1 MDRRSTRH
9 KLTRLGVQVLLI
21 GAFGILGGSLNGL
34 NLLVV
39 VASLV
44 LGALVAQWRMSRSM
58 INALRIDRRM
68 PVEAFAG
75 KPVRIRYQVNN
86 ENRLMPLWLVRL
98 EDGLERIR
106 FRSNSTK
113 PGFSRSSRSW
123 IGGQSRKSPRSS
135 TKDPRSSAK
144 ESSVGS
150 QRQNQAIPASPENQD
165 TDWYQRIFTGV
176 GLLMPGQTTSAFLDV
191 TAFHRG
197 RYRLGRWHV
206 STVAPF
212 ALSMAYRE
220 SIHEQDY
227 LDVYPRLLRLQSS
240 WRRFLPS
247 RIGNSSSSS
256 RRQGPS
262 DDVFFGL
269 REYRYGDSP
278 RMIHWRT
285 SARMNEPVVRQFE
298 QKRQYDLCLL
308 IDAWSDDDPKES
320 LADVVVNDR
329 MAERAISLAASV
341 IVELTHG
348 NQNRV
353 LLVVAGKEVEVISS
367 GSSPL
372 SLRRMLRSLAR
383 VQVNSHVPLSDA
395 MLQASAIANRLPDI
409 VVMSP
414 RSQTRAIASDAATS
428 GAIKRW
434 KTRSQLVW
442 VDVAQKD
449 FRKWAIVESET
460 AK

>member
-21 GAFGILGGSLNGL
+21 GLFGILGGSLNGL
-34 NLLVV
+34 NLLIV

-44 LGALVAQWRMSRSM
+44 LATLVAQWRMSRSM

-68 PVEAFAG
+68 PAEAFAG

-86 ENRLMPLWLVRL
+86 ENRLMPLWLIRL

-106 FRSNSTK
+106 SPSAKTNASSS
-113 PGFSRSSRSW
+113 GSRQSW
-123 IGGQSRKSPRSS
+123 IGSLGWTGRRKSAKASDSRTKRAKPAIQNDSATLENSS
-135 TKDPRSSAK
+135 IDL
-144 ESSVGS
+144 
-150 QRQNQAIPASPENQD
+150 
-165 TDWYQRIFTGV
+165 YQRIFTGV
-176 GLLMPGQTTSAFLDV
+176 GLLMPGQATSAFLDF

-206 STVAPF
+206 STVAPL
-212 ALSMAYRE
+212 ALSMAHRD
-220 SIHEQDY
+220 SIWEEDY
-227 LDVYPRLLRLQSS
+227 MDVYPRLLRLQRS
-240 WRRFLPS
+240 WRRLLPS
-247 RIGNSSSSS
+247 RLGNASSTAQ
-256 RRQGPS
+256 RQGPS

-298 QKRQYDLCLL
+298 QQRQYDLCLL
-308 IDAWSDDDPKES
+308 VDAWSKEDPNES
-320 LADVVVNDR
+320 FVDVVENNL

-341 IVELTHG
+341 LVELSQG
-348 NQNRV
+348 KQNHI
-353 LLVVAGKEVEVISS
+353 LLVVAGKEFEVISS

-372 SLRRMLRSLAR
+372 GLRRMLQALAR
-383 VQVNSHVPLSDA
+383 VQVNPQGQLSDA
-395 MLQASAIANRLPDI
+395 MLQASAIAKRLPDV

-414 RSQTRAIASDAATS
+414 RSQTRAVASDAATS
-428 GAIKRW
+428 SAIKRW

-442 VDVAQKD
+442 VDVSQKD
-449 FRKWAIVESET
+449 FRSWAVDESET
-460 AK
+460 AP

>member
-21 GAFGILGGSLNGL
+21 GVFGILGGSLNGL
-34 NLLVV
+34 NLLIV

-44 LGALVAQWRMSRSM
+44 LATLVAQWRMSRSM

-68 PVEAFAG
+68 PAEAFAG
-75 KPVRIRYQVNN
+75 KPLRIRYQVNN
-86 ENRLMPLWLVRL
+86 ENRLMPLWLIRL
-98 EDGLERIR
+98 EDGLERVR
-106 FRSNSTK
+106 FRSAKTNASSSA
-113 PGFSRSSRSW
+113 SRQSW
-123 IGGQSRKSPRSS
+123 IGSLSWTGRRGSASESGGRSRRS
-135 TKDPRSSAK
+135 
-144 ESSVGS
+144 
-150 QRQNQAIPASPENQD
+150 NQATPTTSENPNID
-165 TDWYQRIFTGV
+165 LYQRIFTGV

-212 ALSMAYRE
+212 ALSMAYRD
-220 SIHEQDY
+220 SIWEQDY
-227 LDVYPRLLRLQSS
+227 LDVYPRLLRMQRS
-240 WRRFLPS
+240 WRRLLPS
-247 RIGNSSSSS
+247 RVGNASSTSQ
-256 RRQGPS
+256 RQGPS

-298 QKRQYDLCLL
+298 QQRQYDLCLL
-308 IDAWSDDDPKES
+308 VDAWSKDDPSES
-320 LADVVVNDR
+320 FLDLVENNL

-341 IVELTHG
+341 LVELSQG

-353 LLVVAGKEVEVISS
+353 LLVVAGKEFEVIT
-367 GSSPL
+367 GGTSPL
-372 SLRRMLRSLAR
+372 GLRRMLQSLAR
-383 VQVNSHVPLSDA
+383 VQVNPHVQISDA
-395 MLQASAIANRLPDI
+395 MLQASAIAKRLPDV

-428 GAIKRW
+428 SAIKRW

-442 VDVAQKD
+442 VDVSRKD
-449 FRKWAIVESET
+449 FRNWAVDESET
-460 AK
+460 AS

>member
-1 MDRRSTRH
+1 MERRSTRH

-21 GAFGILGGSLNGL
+21 GIFGILGGSINGL
-34 NLLVV
+34 NLLIV

-44 LGALVAQWRMSRSM
+44 LAALVAQWRVSRST
-58 INALRIDRRM
+58 IDALRIDRRM
-68 PVEAFAG
+68 PAEAFAG

-98 EDGLERIR
+98 EDGLERLR
-106 FRSNSTK
+106 FRSEKADALAAS
-113 PGFSRSSRSW
+113 SRRSWVGGRRAGSSRSHPRP
-123 IGGQSRKSPRSS
+123 SNRKQLAA
-135 TKDPRSSAK
+135 AK
-144 ESSVGS
+144 L
-150 QRQNQAIPASPENQD
+150 AASKNAELEP
-165 TDWYQRIFTGV
+165 YQRISTGV

-206 STVAPF
+206 STLAPF
-212 ALSMAYRE
+212 ALSMAYRD
-220 SIHEQDY
+220 SIREQDY
-227 LDVYPRLLRLQSS
+227 MDVYPRLLRLQRS
-240 WRRFLPS
+240 WRRLLPS
-247 RIGNSSSSS
+247 RIGNASSTSQ
-256 RRQGPS
+256 RQGPS

-269 REYRYGDSP
+269 REYQYGDSP

-298 QKRQYDLCLL
+298 QQRQYDLCLL
-308 IDAWSDDDPKES
+308 VDAWSEEDPSES
-320 LADVVVNDR
+320 FTDLIENNM

-341 IVELTHG
+341 LVELSHG

-353 LLVVAGKEVEVISS
+353 LLVVAGREFEVISS
-367 GSSPL
+367 GSSPQG
-372 SLRRMLRSLAR
+372 LRRMLQALAR
-383 VQVNSHVPLSDA
+383 VQVNPQVQISDA
-395 MLQASAIANRLPDI
+395 MLQASAVAKRLPDI

-428 GAIKRW
+428 NAIKRW

-442 VDVAQKD
+442 VNVAQKD
-449 FRKWAIVESET
+449 FRSWAVDESES
-460 AK
+460 AQ